1 MSDGKLKRTKDGR
14 FWLIDPKTGK
24 KRNRPKGNPRTKS
37 RIPDEKADESWL
49 KRLSKGG
56 VVKSSRKKSYSIYGI
71 ATRGK
76 TKPKYF

>member
-49 KRLSKGG
+49 KRLNKGG
-56 VVKSSRKKSYSIYGI
+56 LIKSRKKSIDGI
-71 ATRGK
+71 ARRGK
-76 TKPKYF
+76 TKGTLR